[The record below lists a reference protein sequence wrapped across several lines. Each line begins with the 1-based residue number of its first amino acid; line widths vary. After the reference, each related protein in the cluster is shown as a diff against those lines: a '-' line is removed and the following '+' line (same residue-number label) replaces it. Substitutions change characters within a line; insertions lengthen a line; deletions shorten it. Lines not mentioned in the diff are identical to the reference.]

1 MKAKA
6 AVFTGAD
13 KPFEIREFEV
23 TKTPSGYGKSE
34 LIASGVCGTDIH
46 FHRGTLFVQP
56 PTVIGHEFVGKLAEC
71 DEKEGEKYGL
81 KVGDNVIA
89 DIAVPCGECLLCR
102 TGDDA
107 NCVNMKVTNG
117 GSIDE
122 APYLYGGYAEVNYT
136 PLTNLIKIPDILDP
150 SAVAVF
156 ACPGPTVIHAFSLA
170 ERANVT
176 INKDTTAVVQG
187 LGPVGCF
194 AVIYLKALGVKKIYA
209 ITAGDNKDREALA
222 LKFGADEVLNITRD
236 GKDAV
241 TQKLQKENGGL
252 GVDLCF
258 EASGA
263 PSAVPQGMN
272 ILRNRGVYLIPGQ
285 YSNSGGIE
293 IQPQMITFKA
303 LHIIGSSQYSICD
316 VKKYLQFLCDNL
328 ELQKII
334 LKSGSFYHLSDVNRA
349 FDDAKAGKNV
359 KTLLVK

>member
-6 AVFTGAD
+6 AVFTGAN
-13 KPFEIREFEV
+13 KPFEVREFEV

-34 LIASGVCGTDIH
+34 LIAIGVCGTDIH
-46 FHRGTLFVQP
+46 FHRGTLFIEP
-56 PTVIGHEFVGKLAEC
+56 PTVIGHEFVGKLLEC
-71 DEKEGEKYGL
+71 DEKEAEKYGL

-122 APYLYGGYAEVNYT
+122 APYLYGGYAEINYT
-136 PLTNLIKIPDILDP
+136 PLTNLIKIPNQLDP
-150 SAVAVF
+150 RAVAVF

-170 ERANVT
+170 ERANVA
-176 INKDTTAVVQG
+176 INKDTVAVVQG

-194 AVIYLKALGVKKIYA
+194 AVMYLKSQGIKKIYA
-209 ITAGDNKDREALA
+209 ITAGDNKEREALA
-222 LKFGADEVLNITRD
+222 LKFGADEVLNISRD

-241 TQKLQKENGGL
+241 TAKLQKENGGL

-272 ILRNRGVYLIPGQ
+272 VLRNRGVYLVPGQ
-285 YSNSGGIE
+285 YSNSGGVE
-293 IQPQMITFKA
+293 IQPQLITFKA
-303 LHIIGSSQYSICD
+303 LHIIGSSQYSIPD
-316 VKKYLQFLCDNL
+316 VKKYLDFLCKNQYL
-328 ELQKII
+328 EEII
-334 LKSGSFYHLSDVNRA
+334 LKSGTFYSISDVNQA

>member
-6 AVFTGAD
+6 AVFTGPD

-71 DEKEGEKYGL
+71 DDKEAKKYGL

-89 DIAVPCGECLLCR
+89 DIAVPCGECLLCKS
-102 TGDDA
+102 GDDA

-122 APYLYGGYAEVNYT
+122 PPYLYGGFAEVNYT
-136 PLTNLIKIPDILDP
+136 PLTNLIKIPDDVDP
-150 SAVAVF
+150 KAAAVF
-156 ACPGPTVIHAFSLA
+156 ACPGPTVIHGFELA
-170 ERANVT
+170 QRAN
-176 INKDTTAVVQG
+176 IEFNDNTTAVVQG

-194 AVIYLKALGVKKIYA
+194 AVIYLKAMGVRKLYA
-209 ITAGDNKDREALA
+209 ITAGNNAKREELA
-222 LKFGADEVLNITRD
+222 LKLGADEVLNLDRD
-236 GKDAV
+236 GKDNI
-241 TQKLQKENGGL
+241 TKKLQKENGGL

-272 ILRNRGVYLIPGQ
+272 ILRNRGVYLVPGQ
-285 YSNSGGIE
+285 YSNSGGVE
-293 IQPQMITFKA
+293 IQPQLITFKA
-303 LHIIGSSQYSICD
+303 LQILGSSQYSVCD
-316 VKKYLQFLCDNL
+316 VKKYLEFLSKNKD
-328 ELQKII
+328 LQKTV
-334 LKSGSFYHLSDVNRA
+334 LKLGTFYKIEDTNKA
-349 FDDAKAGKNV
+349 FEDAKAGKNV